1 MKSNKKVLNE
11 RFQELAG
18 IKPLYNITPIS
29 EQIGQLGDRELVISA
44 PAESSIETRDI
55 NRTVLQLHDKEAG
68 EDVGF
73 IQLNVLDL
81 MLRGVIKSNNEA
93 VYEAWAEFAK
103 SIDNSQVSGI

>member
-1 MKSNKKVLNE
+1 MYFTAAASASSVVRAASILLCSRVTDLPSLSN
-11 RFQELAG
+11 
-18 IKPLYNITPIS
+18 
-29 EQIGQLGDRELVISA
+29 A

-81 MLRGVIKSNNEA
+81 MSRGVDKVGKQEI
-93 VYEAWAEFAK
+93 YDAWAAFSKALD
-103 SIDNSQVSGI
+103 DNSVAGI

>member
-81 MLRGVIKSNNEA
+81 MSRGVDKVGKQEIYDE
-93 VYEAWAEFAK
+93 WAAFSKALD
-103 SIDNSQVSGI
+103 DNSVAGI